1 VLRKLLSIAFLL
13 SALTGFTQAP
23 SATIVVP
30 TGTICTTQPIILNS
44 LTSNTPTAF
53 SWSINPPNGVNYI
66 YSSAQT
72 SVGITFSLAGVYS
85 VSLTVSNVSGTV
97 TTSTNV
103 TVNRK
108 PTASFSASLT
118 SAGFPNELDATNFST
133 NATNYQWTF
142 SDGPMVTTA
151 TDVVHTYSASG
162 AYSVELVA
170 YNVNGCSDTSRY
182 SFYLADSSGIT
193 LPNFF
198 TPNADGVNDVF
209 KPIARGLSSLK
220 MSIYNRFGILV
231 YDTDKVNASWDGY
244 TTSGMLCEPGT
255 YFCVLEATGFD
266 KKSYKLKSYISLF
279 RN

>member
-1 VLRKLLSIAFLL
+1 MLRKLLSIAFLL

-30 TGTICTTQPIILNS
+30 GGTICATQPVILNS

-53 SWSINPPNGVNYI
+53 SWSINPPTGVNYI

-85 VSLTVSNVSGTV
+85 VSLTVSNISGTM

-103 TVNRK
+103 TVNKK

-133 NATNYQWTF
+133 NATNYQWIF

-162 AYSVELVA
+162 AYSVELIA

-209 KPIARGLSSLK
+209 KPIARGLNTLK
-220 MSIYNRFGILV
+220 VSIYNRYGILV
-231 YDTDKVNASWDGY
+231 YDWDKINGWWDGY
-244 TTSGMLCEPGT
+244 TISGMPCESGT

-266 KKSYKLKSYISLF
+266 QKNYKLKGYISLF
-279 RN
+279 R